1 MYMNKKNV
9 LKKLF
14 QTKIKC
20 NFIRDITLFWITFMQ
35 AYSAIG
41 NLIKCIAISVIMF
54 TLQSK
59 VIGLDYFMLLLS
71 FFIIKTGS
79 LITEEVCCTYQIHFY
94 QVFTFL
100 SSREV
105 QINCTN
111 YWRNMLQL
119 QKDKRRNFSLATHQL
134 KSKSF
139 KKKYCGGLFFMK
151 HNCPFNL

>member
-1 MYMNKKNV
+1 MFSFAQIEFEHPGLKILLNSNQIFIPGLFIHQVVNWIHNMYMNKKNV

-71 FFIIKTGS
+71 FFYNKNR
-79 LITEEVCCTYQIHFY
+79 F
-94 QVFTFL
+94 
-100 SSREV
+100 
-105 QINCTN
+105 TN
-111 YWRNMLQL
+111 YWGSMLYL
-119 QKDKRRNFSLATHQL
+119 SNTLLLGIYF
-134 KSKSF
+134 F
-139 KKKYCGGLFFMK
+139 KLTRSS
-151 HNCPFNL
+151 N